1 MKIGEN
7 VRSDTLAIRQE
18 SVSGRAESYGRDS
31 SRDDLHCRVQT
42 AAEPSGD
49 GLWSRFVRFLRPS
62 KAGWLIPAVLGF
74 MVACSSQAAQFG
86 WVPFDHVYLYLQAIC
101 YALLF
106 ALLYMIA
113 FRGVEFVRTRA
124 FDNSKVSGSVDGA
137 LPDANAGNNKALL
150 ENIPSD
156 NAGDSDSTIAVTQE
170 PMLSSENTSN
180 AGKVQNGSSVS
191 DRKVAAV
198 GHSSVVSSHKG
209 FAAVRHYFHFR
220 YAERF
225 SAIAADASILL
236 CCWLPYIILLFPG
249 VIHFDTGDQIAEYYG
264 MPLYGMNAGKI
275 WDHHP
280 FLDTYLYGWFAS
292 LGKALFDNYNVG
304 MYIYALLQA
313 VGFAFGIAWLLAY
326 LGKTNLNRRMLHGFA
341 AFFCFFP
348 VVPMCVMSIAK
359 DATSAMLFVPWAV
372 MYCKLVDSKLELTRN
387 PWFVAT
393 FAIDG
398 LLVALT
404 KKLGLYI
411 VVLCL
416 LALVVG
422 KFAAKF
428 KAALVTLAVV
438 LFVIV
443 DMAIP
448 KFVFQHINVVPGTP
462 EAALALPIQMMARA
476 AHDHPDDISDS
487 DRNAVD
493 NYLEYSWDKIGR
505 DYDPWLAVPAIG
517 WTVKG
522 KVPISRFAKA
532 WLDVGLRHPDSYL
545 QGFFCLETGWMT
557 FDAFSVSDQH
567 IPKPVAVVMLPMT
580 SSDTAAYT
588 YGVLQPHTPPTE
600 ASETVKQL
608 YRMVVDM
615 PGINIPFFM
624 ALWTS
629 VLPGFVLYYLWRRR
643 KERHRNLFAMNRS
656 GDIGTGYLVGQ
667 TNRSSPADQTNRSD
681 SSDQSSRLVQADNAA
696 SRSPRVNTNGLIDQF
711 GGNLM
716 ARATAAGRNLL
727 LKCLP
732 WLLTAASLYVCAE
745 SLSRP
750 GRPSPTRFVFQLVLL
765 TPMVIGFLCSGRE
778 SGISGDEDSVA

>member
-1 MKIGEN
+1 
-7 VRSDTLAIRQE
+7 
-18 SVSGRAESYGRDS
+18 
-31 SRDDLHCRVQT
+31 
-42 AAEPSGD
+42 
-49 GLWSRFVRFLRPS
+49 
-62 KAGWLIPAVLGF
+62 

-113 FRGVEFVRTRA
+113 FRGVEFVRMRA
-124 FDNSKVSGSVDGA
+124 LDNSTVNGSVDGA
-137 LPDANAGNNKALL
+137 LPDVNADNDKTLL
-150 ENIPSD
+150 ENVPSD
-156 NAGDSDSTIAVTQE
+156 NAVDSDSAIAMTQE
-170 PMLSSENTSN
+170 PALSGENLSN
-180 AGKVQNGSSVS
+180 TGKVQKGSSVS
-191 DRKVAAV
+191 NRKVAV
-198 GHSSVVSSHKG
+198 SHSSVVSSHKG

-220 YAERF
+220 YVERF

-236 CCWLPYIILLFPG
+236 CCWLPYIILLYPG

-292 LGKALFDNYNVG
+292 LGKALFDNYNIG

-348 VVPMCVMSIAK
+348 VVSMCVMSIAK
-359 DATSAMLFVPWAV
+359 DTTSAMLFVPWAV

-387 PWFVAT
+387 PWFVAA

-428 KAALVTLAVV
+428 KAALVALAVV

-448 KFVFQHINVVPGTP
+448 KFAFQHINVVPGTP
-462 EAALALPIQMMARA
+462 EAAFALPIQMMARA
-476 AHDHPDDISDS
+476 AHDHPDDISDA
-487 DRNAVD
+487 DRAAVD

-532 WLDVGLRHPDSYL
+532 WLDVGLRHPDSYV

-557 FDAFSVSDQH
+557 FDAFSVSGQE

-580 SSDTAAYT
+580 TSDTAAYT

-608 YRMVVDM
+608 YRMVVDT

-643 KERHRNLFAMNRS
+643 KERRRDLLAMNRS
-656 GDIGTGYLVGQ
+656 NDTGTGYLAGQ
-667 TNRSSPADQTNRSD
+667 TNRFDTAGQTSQSNATGQTSQSNATDQTDRFDTADQTS
-681 SSDQSSRLVQADNAA
+681 QLVKADNEA
-696 SRSPRVNTNGLIDQF
+696 SRPLRIDADILIDQV

-716 ARATAAGRNLL
+716 ARATAAGRSLL

-765 TPMVIGFLCSGRE
+765 TPMVVGFLCSGGE
-778 SGISGDEDSVA
+778 EDSR

>member
-1 MKIGEN
+1 MEDKRIGRSGDTSA
-7 VRSDTLAIRQE
+7 VREVIADIPLK
-18 SVSGRAESYGRDS
+18 
-31 SRDDLHCRVQT
+31 SRDTSVWFKIRN
-42 AAEPSGD
+42 
-49 GLWSRFVRFLRPS
+49 FLQPS
-62 KAGWLIPAVLGF
+62 KVGLLIPAVLGF

-86 WVPFDHVYLYLQAIC
+86 WVPFDHVYLYLQAVG
-101 YALLF
+101 YAVLF
-106 ALLYMIA
+106 AVLYMIA
-113 FRGVEFVRTRA
+113 YRGVEFMRTRV
-124 FDNSKVSGSVDGA
+124 FDGSKATASRETTSVNSAVS
-137 LPDANAGNNKALL
+137 P
-150 ENIPSD
+150 
-156 NAGDSDSTIAVTQE
+156 
-170 PMLSSENTSN
+170 
-180 AGKVQNGSSVS
+180 
-191 DRKVAAV
+191 
-198 GHSSVVSSHKG
+198 HKR
-209 FAAVRHYFHFR
+209 FAAVRRYFHFR
-220 YAERF
+220 YVERP

-292 LGKALFDNYNVG
+292 IGKTLFGNYNIG

-313 VGFAFGIAWLLAY
+313 VGFAFGVAWMLAY
-326 LGKTNLNRRMLHGFA
+326 LGRTDLNRRVLHGCA

-359 DATSAMLFVPWAV
+359 DTTSAMFFVPWAI
-372 MYCKLVDSKLELTRN
+372 MYCKLVDTKLQLLRN
-387 PWFVAT
+387 PWFVVA
-393 FAIDG
+393 FAFDG

-404 KKLGLYI
+404 RKLGLYI
-411 VVLCL
+411 IVLCL

-422 KFAAKF
+422 KFRALL
-428 KAALVTLAVV
+428 KAAAVALAVV

-448 KFVFQHINVVPGTP
+448 KFAFQRINVVPGTP

-476 AHDHPDDISDS
+476 AHDHPDDISAS
-487 DRNAVD
+487 DRDAVD
-493 NYLEYSWDKIGR
+493 NYIEYSWDEISR
-505 DYDPWLAVPAIG
+505 NYDPWLAVPAIG

-532 WLDVGLRHPDSYL
+532 WLDVGMRHPDSYL
-545 QGFFCLETGWMT
+545 QGFFCLEAGWMT
-557 FDAFSVSDQH
+557 FDAFSVKYQP
-567 IPKPVAVVMLPMT
+567 IPKPVSVVMLPMT
-580 SSDTAAYT
+580 TSDTASYT

-608 YRMVVDM
+608 YRSVVDT

-643 KERHRNLFAMNRS
+643 KEQRR
-656 GDIGTGYLVGQ
+656 DILTMGE
-667 TNRSSPADQTNRSD
+667 SD
-681 SSDQSSRLVQADNAA
+681 NEA
-696 SRSPRVNTNGLIDQF
+696 SRFNRTDTYGQSHRPYAAFMVH
-711 GGNLM
+711 
-716 ARATAAGRNLL
+716 AVSAGRSLL

-765 TPMVIGFLCSGRE
+765 TPMVIGFVCSGRE
-778 SGISGDEDSVA
+778 QKPHQSEQ

>member
-1 MKIGEN
+1 
-7 VRSDTLAIRQE
+7 
-18 SVSGRAESYGRDS
+18 
-31 SRDDLHCRVQT
+31 
-42 AAEPSGD
+42 
-49 GLWSRFVRFLRPS
+49 
-62 KAGWLIPAVLGF
+62 

-86 WVPFDHVYLYLQAIC
+86 WVPFDHVYLYLQAVC
-101 YALLF
+101 YAVLF
-106 ALLYMIA
+106 AVLYMVA
-113 FRGVEFVRTRA
+113 FRGVEFARMHA
-124 FDNSKVSGSVDGA
+124 FDNSKPND
-137 LPDANAGNNKALL
+137 GNNAASPK
-150 ENIPSD
+150 NISNDGDNRNDSKLVVSQKSTFARKGISD
-156 NAGDSDSTIAVTQE
+156 KDGLQDTSKISDDRNA
-170 PMLSSENTSN
+170 
-180 AGKVQNGSSVS
+180 
-191 DRKVAAV
+191 VAS
-198 GHSSVVSSHKG
+198 SSVVVPPRR
-209 FAAVRHYFHFR
+209 FAAIRRYFHFR
-220 YAERF
+220 YAERPA
-225 SAIAADASILL
+225 SIAADASILL

-292 LGKALFDNYNVG
+292 LGKALFDNYNIG

-326 LGKTNLNRRMLHGFA
+326 ISKTNLNRRLLHAFA

-359 DATSAMLFVPWAV
+359 DTTSAMLFVPWAV
-372 MYCKLVDSKLELTRN
+372 MYCKLIDSKLKLTRN
-387 PWFVAT
+387 PWFIAA
-393 FAIDG
+393 FALDG

-416 LALVVG
+416 LALIIG

-428 KAALVTLAVV
+428 KAAAVTLAVV

-448 KFVFQHINVVPGTP
+448 KFAYQHINVVPGTP

-476 AHDHPDDISDS
+476 AHDHPGDISDA
-487 DRNAVD
+487 DRDAVD
-493 NYLEYSWDKIGR
+493 SYIEYSWDQIGR

-545 QGFFCLETGWMT
+545 QGFFCLEAGWMT
-557 FDAFSVSDQH
+557 FDAFSVKDQP
-567 IPKPVAVVMLPMT
+567 IPKPVSVVMLPMT
-580 SSDTAAYT
+580 TSDTASYT

-608 YRMVVDM
+608 YRTIVDT
-615 PGINIPFFM
+615 PGVNIPFFM

-643 KERHRNLFAMNRS
+643 KERRRDILAIGRNDEIGIDYRVGRTDRFDMADRINQSDS
-656 GDIGTGYLVGQ
+656 GDQ
-667 TNRSSPADQTNRSD
+667 T
-681 SSDQSSRLVQADNAA
+681 SRLVQANNKVSQT
-696 SRSPRVNTNGLIDQF
+696 SRSHNIDADGLIENEVGD
-711 GGNLM
+711 NLM
-716 ARATAAGRNLL
+716 SRATATGRSLL

-745 SLSRP
+745 SMSRP

-778 SGISGDEDSVA
+778 SQTATETEPANSSQ

>member
-1 MKIGEN
+1 
-7 VRSDTLAIRQE
+7 
-18 SVSGRAESYGRDS
+18 
-31 SRDDLHCRVQT
+31 
-42 AAEPSGD
+42 
-49 GLWSRFVRFLRPS
+49 
-62 KAGWLIPAVLGF
+62 

-86 WVPFDHVYLYLQAIC
+86 WVPFDHVYLYLQAVC

-106 ALLYMIA
+106 AMLYMVA
-113 FRGVEFVRTRA
+113 FRGVEFARTRV
-124 FDNSKVSGSVDGA
+124 FESSGNKAADRSTSIEAGSNGVDGNGC
-137 LPDANAGNNKALL
+137 NAMVTLREPSSARGGN
-150 ENIPSD
+150 D
-156 NAGDSDSTIAVTQE
+156 
-170 PMLSSENTSN
+170 
-180 AGKVQNGSSVS
+180 GSSTAII
-191 DRKVAAV
+191 RKSASFVGGGAV
-198 GHSSVVSSHKG
+198 HAGRLQDNRENPDDEGAMSASSVARTPHKR
-209 FAAVRHYFHFR
+209 FAAVRRYFHFR
-220 YAERF
+220 YVERP
-225 SAIAADASILL
+225 SAIAVDASILL

-292 LGKALFDNYNVG
+292 IGKTLFGNYNIG

-313 VGFAFGIAWLLAY
+313 VGFAFGVAWMLAY
-326 LGKTNLNRRMLHGFA
+326 LGRTDLNRRVLHGCA

-359 DATSAMLFVPWAV
+359 DTTSAMFFVPWAI
-372 MYCKLVDSKLELTRN
+372 MYCKLVDTKLQLLRN
-387 PWFVAT
+387 PWFVVA
-393 FAIDG
+393 FAFDG

-404 KKLGLYI
+404 RKLGLYVI
-411 VVLCL
+411 VLCL

-422 KFAAKF
+422 KFRALL
-428 KAALVTLAVV
+428 KAAAVALAVV

-448 KFVFQHINVVPGTP
+448 KFAFQRINVVPGTP

-476 AHDHPDDISDS
+476 AHDHPDDISAS
-487 DRNAVD
+487 DRDAVD
-493 NYLEYSWDKIGR
+493 NYIEYSWDEISR
-505 DYDPWLAVPAIG
+505 NYDPWLAVPAIG

-545 QGFFCLETGWMT
+545 QGFFCLEAGWMT
-557 FDAFSVSDQH
+557 FDAFSVKYQP
-567 IPKPVAVVMLPMT
+567 IPKPVSVVMLPMT
-580 SSDTAAYT
+580 TSDTASYT

-608 YRMVVDM
+608 YRSVVDT

-643 KERHRNLFAMNRS
+643 KEQLRAMRS
-656 GDIGTGYLVGQ
+656 RERDGVLKK
-667 TNRSSPADQTNRSD
+667 
-681 SSDQSSRLVQADNAA
+681 A
-696 SRSPRVNTNGLIDQF
+696 S
-711 GGNLM
+711 
-716 ARATAAGRNLL
+716 AAGRNLL
-727 LKCLP
+727 LICLP
-732 WLLTAASLYVCAE
+732 WLLSAASLYVCAE

-765 TPMVIGFLCSGRE
+765 TPMVVCTLSAGRSE
-778 SGISGDEDSVA
+778 ATGHAVTD

>member
-1 MKIGEN
+1 MP
-7 VRSDTLAIRQE
+7 
-18 SVSGRAESYGRDS
+18 VSGGTESFANETNLDGFRRIS
-31 SRDDLHCRVQT
+31 QNE
-42 AAEPSGD
+42 AASCNVD
-49 GLWSRFVRFLRPS
+49 VWSRFVKFLQPS
-62 KAGWLIPAVLGF
+62 KAGWLIPAILGF

-86 WVPFDHVYLYLQAIC
+86 WVPFDHVYLYLQAVC
-101 YALLF
+101 YAVLF
-106 ALLYMIA
+106 AVLYMVA
-113 FRGVEFVRTRA
+113 YRGVEFARTRV
-124 FDNSKVSGSVDGA
+124 FDGSKINAAKHEVASAGS
-137 LPDANAGNNKALL
+137 LNT
-150 ENIPSD
+150 
-156 NAGDSDSTIAVTQE
+156 GDSDRSAIVAVSKSTSADDGISRANKLE
-170 PMLSSENTSN
+170 NNPELDCADALSAAS
-180 AGKVQNGSSVS
+180 
-191 DRKVAAV
+191 VAAPR
-198 GHSSVVSSHKG
+198 KR
-209 FAAVRHYFHFR
+209 FAAVRRYFHFR
-220 YAERF
+220 YTERP

-236 CCWLPYIILLFPG
+236 CCWLPYVILLFPG

-264 MPLYGMNAGKI
+264 MSLYGMNAGKI

-292 LGKALFDNYNVG
+292 FGKALFDNYNIG
-304 MYIYALLQA
+304 MYIYTLLQA

-326 LGKTNLNRRMLHGFA
+326 LGKTNLNRKLLHFFA

-359 DATSAMLFVPWAV
+359 DTTSAMLFVPWAV
-372 MYCKLVDSKLELTRN
+372 MYCKLVDSKLDLMRN
-387 PWFVAT
+387 PWFVVA
-393 FAIDG
+393 FMLDG

-416 LALVVG
+416 LALVIG
-422 KFAAKF
+422 KFAAKL
-428 KAALVTLAVV
+428 KAALVALAVV

-476 AHDHPDDISDS
+476 AYDHPDDISDA
-487 DRNAVD
+487 DRDAVD
-493 NYLEYSWDKIGR
+493 NYIQYSWDKIGR

-545 QGFFCLETGWMT
+545 QGFFCLEAGWMT
-557 FDAFSVSDQH
+557 FDAFSVKDQP
-567 IPKPVAVVMLPMT
+567 IPKPVSVVMLPMT
-580 SSDTAAYT
+580 TSDTAAYT

-608 YRMVVDM
+608 YRTLVDT

-643 KERHRNLFAMNRS
+643 KEQRKKMLAMSESDNDASQPDLVDVDGRGNR
-656 GDIGTGYLVGQ
+656 L
-667 TNRSSPADQTNRSD
+667 
-681 SSDQSSRLVQADNAA
+681 AA
-696 SRSPRVNTNGLIDQF
+696 SFKAQAVS
-711 GGNLM
+711 
-716 ARATAAGRNLL
+716 AGRNLL

-765 TPMVIGFLCSGRE
+765 TPMVVGFLCSGRE
-778 SGISGDEDSVA
+778 SHSQTDTGSTD

>member
-1 MKIGEN
+1 MKDKKIG
-7 VRSDTLAIRQE
+7 RSGDTLVIQEAAIDIKTGSRGGNPDDNDNHQRLQTPA
-18 SVSGRAESYGRDS
+18 VPADS
-31 SRDDLHCRVQT
+31 SV
-42 AAEPSGD
+42 
-49 GLWSRFVRFLRPS
+49 WSEFRHFLQPS
-62 KAGWLIPAVLGF
+62 KIGLLIPVVLGF

-86 WVPFDHVYLYLQAIC
+86 WVPFDHVYLYLQAVC
-101 YALLF
+101 YAMLF
-106 ALLYMIA
+106 AVMYMVA
-113 FRGVEFVRTRA
+113 FRGVEFARTRA
-124 FDNSKVSGSVDGA
+124 FDSSKINASKHEVASRDISNTADQRTVS
-137 LPDANAGNNKALL
+137 K
-150 ENIPSD
+150 I
-156 NAGDSDSTIAVTQE
+156 
-170 PMLSSENTSN
+170 
-180 AGKVQNGSSVS
+180 
-191 DRKVAAV
+191 R
-198 GHSSVVSSHKG
+198 
-209 FAAVRHYFHFR
+209 RYFHFR
-220 YAERF
+220 YIERP
-225 SAIAADASILL
+225 SAITADASILL

-292 LGKALFDNYNVG
+292 LGKALFDNYNIG
-304 MYIYALLQA
+304 MYVYALLQA

-326 LGKTNLNRRMLHGFA
+326 LSKTNLNRKLLHGFA

-359 DATSAMLFVPWAV
+359 DTTSAMLFVPWAV

-387 PWFVAT
+387 PWFITA
-393 FAIDG
+393 FALDG

-416 LALVVG
+416 LALLIG

-428 KAALVTLAVV
+428 KATLTALAVV

-443 DMAIP
+443 DMALP
-448 KFVFQHINVVPGTP
+448 KFAYQHINVVPGTP

-476 AHDHPDDISDS
+476 AHDHPDAISDA
-487 DRNAVD
+487 DRDAVD
-493 NYLEYSWDKIGR
+493 NYIEYSWDQIGR

-522 KVPISRFAKA
+522 KVPVSRFAKA

-545 QGFFCLETGWMT
+545 QGFFCLEAGWMT
-557 FDAFSVSDQH
+557 FDAFSVKNQP
-567 IPKPVAVVMLPMT
+567 IPKPVSVVMLPMT
-580 SSDTAAYT
+580 TSDTASYT

-608 YRMVVDM
+608 YRTIVDT

-643 KERHRNLFAMNRS
+643 KERKRAAANSLGNKDD
-656 GDIGTGYLVGQ
+656 GDL
-667 TNRSSPADQTNRSD
+667 
-681 SSDQSSRLVQADNAA
+681 A
-696 SRSPRVNTNGLIDQF
+696 SRIIAD
-711 GGNLM
+711 
-716 ARATAAGRNLL
+716 GRSLL

-745 SLSRP
+745 SMSRP

-765 TPMVIGFLCSGRE
+765 TPMVVGFLCSGHE
-778 SGISGDEDSVA
+778 SQGQIAPDSADSKQ